1 MAAQTQLSCDMEF
14 KAAPD
19 YETMKLMLII
29 AGSLLVILLGL
40 IGYLLQKKDD
50 SALNQITKISGIVD
64 TLQSTVN
71 SLDKVVSIIKTQF
84 DDATPRTEKRLNAH
98 ADRLDH
104 LDKKIAVIETRCEV
118 SHIAK
123 QN

>member
-1 MAAQTQLSCDMEF
+1 MEF

-29 AGSLLVILLGL
+29 AGSLLVIMLGV
-40 IGYLLQKKDD
+40 IGYLIRRKDE
-50 SALNQITKISGIVD
+50 SALEQITKISGIVD
-64 TLQSTVN
+64 TMQKTVN
-71 SLDKVVSIIKTQF
+71 SLDKVVSIIKTQL

-98 ADRLDH
+98 AERLDH

-118 SHIAK
+118 SHNGK
-123 QN
+123 MN